1 MAVFNIFMPR
11 RRHPIYDKPIEPHQP
26 NSIETYR
33 NNDFK
38 VRNVGI
44 NDNAETVMFEY
55 SLDGNIKYIEISF
68 MVLQKL
74 IEGKFN

>member
-11 RRHPIYDKPIEPHQP
+11 RRHPIYDTPIEPPQP

-33 NNDFK
+33 NKDFK
-38 VRNVGI
+38 VRKVWV

-55 SLDGNIKYIEISF
+55 SLDGNIKYTEISF

>member
-11 RRHPIYDKPIEPHQP
+11 RRHPIYDKPIEPAQP

-33 NNDFK
+33 NKDFK
-38 VRNVGI
+38 VQRVEI
-44 NDNAETVMFEY
+44 NDTAETVMLEY
-55 SLDGNIKYIEISF
+55 SLDGNIKYAQISF